1 VYLRAGAPK
10 YGYGFCAGWAGAIK
24 PYTEGLS
31 HHLLFLE
38 VEIERKIKIIIVSFR
53 NFGEPN
59 LELFE

>member
-1 VYLRAGAPK
+1 
-10 YGYGFCAGWAGAIK
+10 
-24 PYTEGLS
+24 LS
-31 HHLLFLE
+31 HHLLFLG